1 MRFESSGI
9 VKPLSNWRRVILNC
23 FGLQVKNAVDAE
35 TDDELFFLRLDVNV
49 RATHLVA
56 VRDDRV
62 DEFDERR
69 IGVHFWKLL
78 TDRRGSFLVE
88 DSSFALLIAI
98 AALAL
103 LAHTPIQPE

>member
-1 MRFESSGI
+1 M
-9 VKPLSNWRRVILNC
+9 
-23 FGLQVKNAVDAE
+23 
-35 TDDELFFLRLDVNV
+35 
-49 RATHLVA
+49 
-56 VRDDRV
+56 
-62 DEFDERR
+62 RR

-88 DSSFALLIAI
+88 YSSFALLIAI